1 MGLKLARFSGSKLGF
16 LRSGVIAAILRG
28 EGTWP
33 DWSEWFI
40 VFVMRGLMAERF
52 DFIRIVG
59 KGSRAQEDDF
69 IFLMIPSISSC
80 ETSEK
85 L

>member
-1 MGLKLARFSGSKLGF
+1 MGLTLARFSGSKVGV
-16 LRSGVIAAILRG
+16 LRSGGRG

-33 DWSEWFI
+33 DWREWFT
-40 VFVMRGLMAERF
+40 VFVIRGLMAERF

-69 IFLMIPSISSC
+69 IFLMIPSISVGSGRIQ
-80 ETSEK
+80 SVN
-85 L
+85 

>member
-1 MGLKLARFSGSKLGF
+1 MARPE
-16 LRSGVIAAILRG
+16 GV
-28 EGTWP
+28 
-33 DWSEWFI
+33 
-40 VFVMRGLMAERF
+40 VYCFVVRGLMAERL

-69 IFLMIPSISSC
+69 IFFDDSLNF
-80 ETSEK
+80 K